1 MRTMRRRM
9 TAADAEEFFDFQ
21 PCSSAVLPDPAPL
34 LENLATSVVE
44 ILLGV
49 RDVQQIAR
57 WVTEPTYDCL
67 VRRALSARQARA
79 RRSSREVPGFAISS
93 VRACHCADGVVEGAV
108 VVRSAGRTRAVAI
121 RLEGLDGRW
130 RATSVGVL

>member
-1 MRTMRRRM
+1 M
-9 TAADAEEFFDFQ
+9 TSVDAEEFFDFQ
-21 PCSSAVLPDPAPL
+21 PCSSADLPDPVPL
-34 LENLATSVVE
+34 LENLATSVIE

-57 WVTEPTYDCL
+57 FVTESTYDQL
-67 VRRALSARQARA
+67 TERALTARRRRAMQRHRT
-79 RRSSREVPGFAISS
+79 VPGFEVSS
-93 VRACHCADGVVEGAV
+93 VRACHAADGVVEGAA

-130 RATSVGVL
+130 RATAVAVL

>member
-1 MRTMRRRM
+1 MRATRQRM
-9 TAADAEEFFDFQ
+9 TAVDAEEFFDFQ
-21 PCSSAVLPDPAPL
+21 PCSSAGLPDPEPL
-34 LENLATSVVE
+34 LVNLATGVIE

-49 RDVQQIAR
+49 REVQQIAR
-57 WVTEPTYDCL
+57 WVTESTFDL
-67 VRRALSARQARA
+67 LTQRALSAKQARA
-79 RRSSREVPGFAISS
+79 RRVQRAVPGFQISS
-93 VRACHCADGVVEGAV
+93 VRTCHAADGVVEGAV